1 MILEPGCVFIADD
14 FKHHNEHTKVI
25 STLSLEDIF
34 YIKLNAVFCA
44 GYSIYRIVQV
54 EPVQG
59 ANLLD
64 KIYRDAMHPWISGPI
79 SIFDT
84 STGLHIY
91 RIDIVKD
98 ADAGDNMGA
107 DDAENLTSEEG
118 QIEDDSANG
127 KTLDG
132 LKKQLKERDMYSQYF
147 SYIIENTNPAKPY
160 VYMER
165 DNAKQNYGK

>member
-1 MILEPGCVFIADD
+1 MILEPRCVFIADD
-14 FKHHNEHTKVI
+14 FEHLNEHTKVI

-64 KIYRDAMHPWISGPI
+64 KIYRDAMHPWISGSM

-91 RIDIVKD
+91 RIDIIKD
-98 ADAGDNMGA
+98 
-107 DDAENLTSEEG
+107 DDAENSTTAESL
-118 QIEDDSANG
+118 IRDDSANG
-127 KTLDG
+127 MAING